1 MIESRVQSRSELLT
15 LDFLRGIMAEK
26 VTVKAE
32 KRTETG
38 KNVNRRLRFAGRVPV
53 IVYGGGSESLAAVAD
68 LKDLAAILR
77 TDAGVNTVFS
87 LDIAGEGV
95 NDVIFQ
101 DRQIHP
107 VLGKLI
113 HADLRRFSKGEKI
126 EMTVPIHLI
135 GDAIGL
141 KEDGAVL
148 AQALRE
154 IKVLCEPA
162 NTPDSIDIDVSGLDA
177 EHAIHVSDLKIPAG
191 VEIHEAPETVVAS
204 IAIVKEE
211 DLEPQLE
218 AGAEPAVVGEDA
230 PAEGDGDT
238 D

>member
-1 MIESRVQSRSELLT
+1 
-15 LDFLRGIMAEK
+15 MAEK

-32 KRTETG
+32 KRTEHG
-38 KNVNRRLRFAGRVPV
+38 KNDSRRLRVQGKVPV
-53 IVYGGGSESLAAVAD
+53 VVYGGGSESLSAVAE

-107 VLGKLI
+107 VLGRLV
-113 HADLRRFSKGEKI
+113 HADLRRFAKGEKI
-126 EMTVPIHLI
+126 EMTVPIHLL
-135 GDAIGL
+135 GEPIGL
-141 KEDGAVL
+141 KEEGAVL
-148 AQALRE
+148 SQALRE

-162 NTPDSIDIDVSGLDA
+162 DTPDSIDIDVSELDV

-191 VEIHEAPETVVAS
+191 VEIHELPDTVVAS
-204 IAIVKEE
+204 IVIVKEA

-218 AGAEPAVVGEDA
+218 EAGEPEVEGEEGESADEGGGDAE
-230 PAEGDGDT
+230 
-238 D
+238 

>member
-1 MIESRVQSRSELLT
+1 
-15 LDFLRGIMAEK
+15 MAEK
-26 VTVKAE
+26 VLVKAE

-38 KNVNRRLRFAGRVPV
+38 KNVNRRLRVQGKVPV
-53 IVYGGGSESLAAVAD
+53 VVYGGGSESLAAVAE

-77 TDAGVNTVFS
+77 TDTGVNTVFS
-87 LDIAGEGV
+87 LDIEGEGI

-107 VLGKLI
+107 VLGRLV
-113 HADLRRFSKGEKI
+113 HADLRRFAKGEKI

-135 GDAIGL
+135 GEAIGL
-141 KEDGAVL
+141 KEEGAVI

-177 EHAIHVSDLKIPAG
+177 DHAIHVSDLKVPAG

-204 IAIVKEE
+204 IAIVKEA

-218 AGAEPAVVGEDA
+218 EGAEPAVAGEDA
-230 PAEGDGDT
+230 PAEGDAE
-238 D
+238 